1 MEDKCIVC
9 GDYVPEGRQV
19 CISCERK
26 ILARVY
32 LYRRNRL
39 SF

>member
-32 LYRRNRL
+32 LYRRNMA
-39 SF
+39 